1 MDIRQDP
8 NSIPHFNASGR
19 LGELQPNQPEQ
30 AQSSVQLDAGA
41 DGDAAASGDTPV
53 GSGRDSP
60 LDNGSG
66 ASVERDQEQ
75 VPADLPAHE
84 PDASKVGKG
93 AIDGLV
99 GAP

>member
-8 NSIPHFNASGR
+8 NSIPHYSASGR

-30 AQSSVQLDAGA
+30 AQSSVQLDPTA

-60 LDNGSG
+60 LADV
-66 ASVERDQEQ
+66 A
-75 VPADLPAHE
+75 PACDSSWPAR
-84 PDASKVGKG
+84 DASSTLD
-93 AIDGLV
+93 AW
-99 GAP
+99 APRPARDRDVEPGSRP